1 MSKMQKSFNRR
12 QLIKFFLKIGL
23 SLFSFSI
30 GAKKVKNKAIST
42 KPMKTIKKITALPE
56 TGPLPTIDP
65 FLFCVHHNDKY
76 PKATKNFTPDS
87 SLIGRNLGN
96 DFSNEDGW
104 SMYHGESVPGFP
116 KHPHRGFETLT
127 IVNKGTIDH
136 SDSLGATA
144 RFGDGDAQWLT
155 AGDGINHSE
164 MFPLFN
170 QKSIN
175 TLDFFQIWINL
186 PSYNKRVKPNFQMF
200 WSEQIPKINVKD
212 SLGITSSV
220 ELISGKFEGI
230 KSLEA
235 PPNSWANDSNNYFA
249 VWIINLKSKGSFVI
263 PKTFKGINRSI
274 YLPKDTNIQVNND
287 IIAANSMVELFSDQ
301 IATLK
306 NNKGDARIL
315 MLQGRPINEQVESY
329 GPFVMNTRSEIQ
341 EAFYDYNRTKF
352 GGWKWPNSD
361 PIHGPYK
368 GRFAKLIN
376 GKIDKPG

>member
-1 MSKMQKSFNRR
+1 MQKPFNRR
-12 QLIKFFLKIGL
+12 QLIKFFFKLGL
-23 SLFSFSI
+23 PLFGLLFS
-30 GAKKVKNKAIST
+30 GKKIKNKAFSS
-42 KPMKTIKKITALPE
+42 KQMKTIKKITALPE
-56 TGPLPTIDP
+56 TGPWPTIDP

-76 PKATKNFTPDS
+76 PKATKKFTPDA

-96 DFSNEDGW
+96 DFSNVDGW

-127 IVNKGTIDH
+127 VVNKGTIDH

-170 QKSIN
+170 QQSIN
-175 TLDFFQIWINL
+175 TLDFFQIWNNL

-200 WSEQIPKINVKD
+200 WNEQIPKITVED
-212 SLGITSSV
+212 SIGITSSV

-263 PKTFKGINRSI
+263 PKTYKGINRSV
-274 YLPKDTNIQVNND
+274 YLQKDTNIQVNNEL
-287 IIAANSMVELFSDQ
+287 IAANSMVELFSDQ
-301 IATLK
+301 NAILK

-352 GGWKWPNSD
+352 GGWRWPNSD

>member
-1 MSKMQKSFNRR
+1 MKKHFSRR
-12 QLIKFFLKIGL
+12 QIIKSFLKIGF
-23 SLFSFSI
+23 SLFSILFGS
-30 GAKKVKNKAIST
+30 KKIFKKRISS
-42 KPMKTIKKITALPE
+42 KQMKIIKQITALPE
-56 TGPLPTIDP
+56 SGPWPTIDP

-76 PKATKNFTPDS
+76 PKATKDFTPDA
-87 SLIGRNLGN
+87 SLNGRNLGN
-96 DFSNEDGW
+96 DFSNAEGW

-127 IVNKGTIDH
+127 VINKGTIDH
-136 SDSLGATA
+136 SDSLGAIA

-175 TLDFFQIWINL
+175 TLDFFQIWIKL

-301 IATLK
+301 NAILK

-352 GGWKWPNSD
+352 GGWRWPNSG

>member
-1 MSKMQKSFNRR
+1 MQKPFNRR
-12 QLIKFFLKIGL
+12 QLIKFLLKIGL
-23 SLFSFSI
+23 SIFSLSLE
-30 GAKKVKNKAIST
+30 AKNIIKQKILS
-42 KPMKTIKKITALPE
+42 KPRKIIKEITALPE
-56 TGPLPTIDP
+56 IGPWPTIDP

-76 PKATKNFTPDS
+76 PKATNKFTPDA
-87 SLIGRNLGN
+87 SLKGRNLGN
-96 DFSNEDGW
+96 DFSNVDGW

-127 IVNKGTIDH
+127 VVNKGTIDH

-170 QKSIN
+170 QQSIN
-175 TLDFFQIWINL
+175 ALDFFQIWINL

-200 WSEQIPKINVKD
+200 WNEQIPKINVKD
-212 SLGITSSV
+212 SSGIISSV
-220 ELISGKFEGI
+220 ELISGKFNGI

-235 PPNSWANDSNNYFA
+235 PPKSWANDPNNYFA
-249 VWIINLKSKGSFVI
+249 VWVINLKSKGSFVI
-263 PKTFKGINRSI
+263 PKTYEGINRSI
-274 YLPKDTNIQVNND
+274 YLPENSNIQINNYT
-287 IIAANSMVELFSDQ
+287 IAAHSMVELFSDQ
-301 IATLK
+301 NAILK
-306 NNKGDARIL
+306 NKKGDARIL
-315 MLQGRPINEQVESY
+315 MLQGRPINEQVERY
-329 GPFVMNTRSEIQ
+329 GPFVMNTRSEIE

-352 GGWKWPNSD
+352 GGWSWPNSG
-361 PIHGPYK
+361 PIHGQYE

>member
-1 MSKMQKSFNRR
+1 MQKPFNRR
-12 QLIKFFLKIGL
+12 QLIKFFFKIGL
-23 SLFSFSI
+23 SLFSFSF
-30 GAKKVKNKAIST
+30 GAKIKNKDIPA

-56 TGPLPTIDP
+56 SGPWPTIDP

-76 PKATKNFTPDS
+76 PKATKKFAPDA

-96 DFSNEDGW
+96 DFSNVDGW

-127 IVNKGTIDH
+127 IVKKGTIDH

-212 SLGITSSV
+212 SSGITSSV
-220 ELISGKFEGI
+220 ELISGNFEGI

-235 PPNSWANDSNNYFA
+235 PLNSWANDPNNYFA

-352 GGWKWPNSD
+352 GGWRWPNSD